1 MSSNVN
7 KQNILNYQ
15 SSKIIVVSR
24 IYILEKKKNE
34 VTKEVLI
41 QFLVFIIEN
50 AQKEKKSNSFG

>member
-50 AQKEKKSNSFG
+50 A